1 MGGKMRFN
9 LVSEIMCVD
18 DNLANAGITQMI
30 QNMIELG
37 NAANLN
43 QLLWAVSGQR
53 HHPRPLARR
62 HDHRGVHML
71 NHA

>member
-1 MGGKMRFN
+1 
-9 LVSEIMCVD
+9 MCVD

-30 QNMIELG
+30 QNMIQQG

-43 QLLWAVSGQR
+43 QWLRAVSGER

-62 HDHRGVHML
+62 HDHCGVHML